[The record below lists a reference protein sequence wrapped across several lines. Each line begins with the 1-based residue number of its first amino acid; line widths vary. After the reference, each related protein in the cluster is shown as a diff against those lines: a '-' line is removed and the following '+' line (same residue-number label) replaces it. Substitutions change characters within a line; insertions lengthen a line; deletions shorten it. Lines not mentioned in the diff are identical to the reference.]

1 MWVSQ
6 KFPIIAVLLV
16 TLSGCQSGG
25 LGDLSTFGDDAFT
38 NNDLS
43 DVSFYRDDEL
53 LKQGQV
59 QFKAKNYGK
68 AYSIYKKAVE
78 VYPKDPVAWIGYA
91 ASADMVG
98 RFDSADQGYRI
109 LAGMIPGRPEYLNNV
124 GYSYLLRGNLVTAR
138 RYFLKAYEIDPKNP
152 TTANNLQLLGN
163 SVSFAKRG

>member
-1 MWVSQ
+1 MWVSHR
-6 KFPIIAVLLV
+6 FPVIAVLLV
-16 TLSGCQSGG
+16 SLSGCQSGG
-25 LGDLSTFGDDAFT
+25 LADLSTYGDKPFT
-38 NNDLS
+38 NEDLS
-43 DVSFYRDDEL
+43 NVAYYRDDEL

-98 RFDSADQGYRI
+98 RFDSADQGYRV

-124 GYSYLLRGNLVTAR
+124 GYSYLLRGNLMAAR
-138 RYFLKAYEIDPKNP
+138 RYFLKAYELDPKNP
-152 TTANNLQLLGN
+152 TTVNNLQLLGN

>member
-1 MWVSQ
+1 MWVSHR
-6 KFPIIAVLLV
+6 FPVIAVLLV
-16 TLSGCQSGG
+16 SLSGCQSGS
-25 LGDLSTFGDDAFT
+25 LADLSTYGDKSFT
-38 NNDLS
+38 NDDLS
-43 DVSFYRDDEL
+43 NVAYYRDDEL

-98 RFDSADQGYRI
+98 RFDSADQGYRV

-124 GYSYLLRGNLVTAR
+124 GYSYLLRGNLMAAR

-152 TTANNLQLLGN
+152 TTVNNLQLLGN

>member
-1 MWVSQ
+1 MSLGQ
-6 KFPIIAVLLV
+6 KVPLVAALLII
-16 TLSGCQSGG
+16 LSGCQSDN
-25 LGDLSTFGDDAFT
+25 LGDLSTYGDKAFT
-38 NNDLS
+38 NDDLS
-43 DVSFYRDDEL
+43 DVSYYRDDEL

-68 AYSIYKKAVE
+68 AYSIYRKAVA

-98 RFDSADQGYRI
+98 RFDSADQGYRV

-124 GYSYLLRGNLVTAR
+124 GYSYLLRGNLVAAR
-138 RYFLKAYEIDPKNP
+138 RYFLKAYELDPNNQ
-152 TTANNLQLLGN
+152 TTVNNLQLLGN